1 MESDMFLQGYL
12 PSILEGTV
20 LTLQVALASLV
31 VSVVLGLI
39 GALFKMAP
47 SKPLV
52 WLAELY
58 STVVRGIPDLV
69 WMLLLF
75 FGVQM
80 LINEFCTRMGW
91 PAPEIDAFF
100 AGVMTIG
107 FIFGAYMTETFRGA
121 IMAVPKGQMEAGLA
135 YGMSPLRVFF
145 RITFPQMVRFALPSF
160 SNNWL
165 VLVKS
170 TALVSVIGLNDVMYR
185 ADTAKSITQ
194 EPFTVYAIVGLIFLA
209 ITSVSDFALKR
220 LEKRYSM
227 GIRESEL

>member
-1 MESDMFLQGYL
+1 MFLQGYL
-12 PSILEGTV
+12 PSIMEGTI
-20 LTLQVALASLV
+20 LTLQVAVSALL

-39 GALFKMAP
+39 GAMFKMSP
-47 SKPLV
+47 SKPLA
-52 WLAELY
+52 WLAEVY
-58 STVVRGIPDLV
+58 STVVRGVPDLV

-80 LINEFCTRMGW
+80 LINELFAQMGW
-91 PAPEIDAFF
+91 EAPEINSFF

-135 YGMSPLRVFF
+135 YGMSPLRVFL

-194 EPFTVYAIVGLIFLA
+194 EPFTVYAVVGCIFLA
-209 ITSVSDFALKR
+209 ITSVSDLALKR
-220 LEKRYSM
+220 LEKRYST
-227 GIRESEL
+227 GVRETEL

>member
-1 MESDMFLQGYL
+1 MFLQGYL

-20 LTLQVALASLV
+20 LTLQVAVASLA

-39 GALFKMAP
+39 GAMFKMAP

-58 STVVRGIPDLV
+58 STVVRGVPDLV

-75 FGVQM
+75 FGGQM
-80 LINEFCTRMGW
+80 LINDFCTRMGW
-91 PAPEIDAFF
+91 PAPEINSFF

-135 YGMSPLRVFF
+135 YGMSPLRVFL

-194 EPFTVYAIVGLIFLA
+194 EPFTVYAVVGAIFLA

-220 LEKRYSM
+220 LEKRYSL
-227 GIRESEL
+227 GVRENEL

>member
-1 MESDMFLQGYL
+1 MFLQGYL
-12 PSILEGTV
+12 PSIMEGTI
-20 LTLQVALASLV
+20 LTLEVAVSSLI

-39 GALFKMAP
+39 GAMFKMSP
-47 SKPLV
+47 SRPLA
-52 WLAELY
+52 WLAEVY
-58 STVVRGIPDLV
+58 STVVRGVPDLV

-80 LINEFCTRMGW
+80 LINELFARLGW
-91 PAPEIDAFF
+91 EAPEINSFF

-121 IMAVPKGQMEAGLA
+121 IMAVPKGQMEAGIA
-135 YGMSPLRVFF
+135 YGMSPLRVFV

-194 EPFTVYAIVGLIFLA
+194 EPFTVYAVVGLIFLA

-220 LEKRYSM
+220 LEKRYST
-227 GIRESEL
+227 GVRETEL

>member
-1 MESDMFLQGYL
+1 MFLQGYL

-20 LTLQVALASLV
+20 LTLQVAVASLA

-39 GALFKMAP
+39 GAMFKMAP

-58 STVVRGIPDLV
+58 STVVRGVPDLV

-75 FGVQM
+75 FGGQM
-80 LINEFCTRMGW
+80 LINDFCTRMGW
-91 PAPEIDAFF
+91 PAPEINSFF

-135 YGMSPLRVFF
+135 YGMSPLRVFL

-194 EPFTVYAIVGLIFLA
+194 EPFTVYAVVGAIFLA

-220 LEKRYSM
+220 LEKRYSL
-227 GIRESEL
+227 GVRESEL